1 MLPPRAW
8 VQGLLLPPS
17 QYRSFLSVLLK
28 EEELPD
34 TLLHLL
40 RTRAGSAGRLRWADE
55 VLRATRRHGG
65 RVLVPAQSEY
75 PRTLLNLHQP
85 PPALF
90 VRGNPQLLREEEKV
104 AVVGT
109 RRASPDAKAAASRL
123 GRALAMAK
131 LPVVSG
137 LARGVDRFAHEGCLA
152 GNGRP
157 VAVLG
162 TGFDEAYPPAHA
174 ELQEEVARRGC
185 LVSEYP
191 PGTGAR
197 PWHFVARNRLIA
209 ALASL
214 VVVVEAG
221 KRSGALITAEFANEL
236 GREVMAFPGSAEDP
250 AYEGCL
256 ALLKDGAGLARG
268 ASDVLQ
274 ELGRHEAAEQLE
286 IPLGLHR
293 PLSPAEIARMQ
304 GMELSRVLAELAQL
318 EFEGQVRRVAGGR
331 YLATGRSG
339 GSS

>member
-1 MLPPRAW
+1 

-17 QYRSFLSVLLK
+17 QYRSFLSVMLK
-28 EEELPD
+28 GEELPD
-34 TLLHLL
+34 TLLYLL
-40 RTRAGSAGRLRWADE
+40 RTRAGSSGRLRWADE
-55 VLRATRRHGG
+55 VIRSTRRHRGS
-65 RVLVPAQSEY
+65 VLVPSQSEY
-75 PRTLLNLHQP
+75 PRALLNLHQP

-90 VRGNPQLLREEEKV
+90 VRGDVELLRAADKV

-109 RRASPDAKAAASRL
+109 RRASPDAQAAASRL
-123 GRALAMAK
+123 GRALAGAA

-137 LARGVDRFAHEGCLA
+137 LARGVDRCAHEGCLA
-152 GNGRP
+152 GTGRP

-174 ELQEEVARRGC
+174 ELQEEVARKGC

-191 PGTGAR
+191 PGSGAR

-221 KRSGALITAEFANEL
+221 KKSGALITAEFASEL
-236 GREVMAFPGSAEDP
+236 GREVMAYPGRAEDP
-250 AYEGCL
+250 AYQGCL

-268 ASDVLQ
+268 AADVLQ
-274 ELGRHEAAEQLE
+274 ELGHPERAQQLE

-318 EFEGQVRRVAGGR
+318 ELEGAVCRVEGGR
-331 YLATGRSG
+331 YLATGRSEG
-339 GSS
+339 KS

>member
-1 MLPPRAW
+1 M
-8 VQGLLLPPS
+8 
-17 QYRSFLSVLLK
+17 LK

-34 TLLHLL
+34 TLLCLL
-40 RTRAGSAGRLRWADE
+40 RTRAGSSGRLRWAEE
-55 VLRATRRHGG
+55 VLNSARRRGG
-65 RVLVPAQSEY
+65 RVLVPAQNEY
-75 PRTLLNLHQP
+75 PRVLLNLHQP

-90 VRGNPQLLREEEKV
+90 VRGDLELLQKGVKV
-104 AVVGT
+104 AVVGA

-123 GRALAMAK
+123 GRALAAAEV
-131 LPVVSG
+131 PVVSG

-152 GNGRP
+152 GEGGP

-162 TGFDEAYPPAHA
+162 TGFDEAYPPGHA

-191 PGTGAR
+191 PGTRAR
-197 PWHFVARNRLIA
+197 PWHFVARNRIIA
-209 ALASL
+209 ALATL

-236 GREVMAFPGSAEDP
+236 GREVMAFPGAAEDP

-268 ASDVLQ
+268 APDVLQ
-274 ELGRHEAAEQLE
+274 ELGLQGRAEQLE
-286 IPLGLHR
+286 IPLGLGR

-318 EFEGQVRRVAGGR
+318 ELEGLVRRVGGGR
-331 YLATGRSG
+331 YLATGRIG
-339 GSS
+339 GNA